1 MKQKENTSNKIQIRA
16 YSVKEVANLYGIS
29 GKILKKWLDD
39 YEKEI
44 GNRKGHFYNP
54 KQMKIIF
61 DKLGAPEIH
70 MN

>member
-1 MKQKENTSNKIQIRA
+1 MKQKENVLDKIRIRS
-16 YSVKEVANLYGIS
+16 YSVKEVANLYGVS

-44 GNRKGHFYNP
+44 GYRKGHFYNP

-61 DKLGAPEIH
+61 EKLGDPQIYL
-70 MN
+70 N